1 MKPFECSNQLINH
14 LDESSRKEI
23 LKHAE
28 AMFLSAGTVLCQPG
42 DMNEYV
48 YFPSGCVIA
57 LMLQQNNKGLEVH
70 LVGEEGMLGVEV
82 MLGVNQ
88 SPYLV
93 LVKNEGMVLR
103 IASKKLMKIIV
114 RHPNIEQQLHLYTG
128 VLMQQMAQ
136 SSLCSQYHMVQARL
150 ASLILMFRDRLHS
163 NSMQLTHGLLADM
176 LGVRRVGVTNAAGI
190 LQRRHTLR
198 YARGRIEILNEKALE
213 EDACDCYVVDKAIY
227 QLILNHHTSVVS

>member
-1 MKPFECSNQLINH
+1 MNPFECSNQLINH
-14 LDESSRKEI
+14 LDESSRKQI
-23 LKHAE
+23 LKHSE
-28 AMFLSAGTVLCQPG
+28 TLFLSAGSLLCQPG
-42 DMNEYV
+42 EVNKYV

-57 LMLQQNNKGLEVH
+57 LMLQQKEKGLEVH

-82 MLGVNQ
+82 MLGVNE

-93 LVKNEGMVLR
+93 LVQNEGMVFR
-103 IASKKLMKIIV
+103 VSSTQLMKIIV

-128 VLMQQMAQ
+128 VLMQQLAQ
-136 SSLCSQYHMVQARL
+136 SSLCSRYHVVQARL

-190 LQRRHTLR
+190 LQIRSTLR
-198 YARGRIEILNEKALE
+198 YARGHIEILNEQALE
-213 EDACDCYVVDKAIY
+213 AVACDCYAADKATY
-227 QLILNHHTSVVS
+227 QLILKH